1 MTPATILIVEDDG
14 ILAAHLQ
21 TCLTRMGYAVLG
33 PAAAGEDAVAL
44 LREQSADLALMDI
57 ELAGEMNGIE
67 TAEAIARLS
76 DIPVLFLTGFSQEPL
91 LEQAK
96 SVAPYG
102 YLIKPVAE
110 RELAATLTM
119 VLQRHAL
126 DRELVRNRE
135 ALAKSEARYRHIFE
149 HSPLGIFQT
158 TVSGQVREANPALLR
173 FLGFSTPDQFIAEC
187 PDIGANVY
195 LHPEQRQRFL
205 AQLHRGGVRDF
216 ELQVKR
222 RSGQTAWVSVSA
234 QLTATNRF
242 ADADDDSVINGFA
255 IDVTERKRIEDV
267 QRFLAQTSAS
277 NGEEPF
283 FHTLAR
289 FLAENLAMDFICID
303 QLEGDGL
310 TARTVAV
317 WCDGHF
323 EDNISYSLKDT
334 PCGEVVGKSVC
345 CFPAG
350 VARMFP
356 SDLVL
361 QDLCAESYLGVTL
374 WDHTGRPIGLIAVI
388 GRNPLDS
395 RQTAETILQMV
406 AARAAGELE
415 RQMAEDALKTTL
427 KRFQI
432 MLSSLYPGVLLVS
445 DVGRV
450 EFVNPS
456 FLEMFA
462 LEDSAEQLV
471 GGLPSELLHSMSRV
485 VVDPPRFLE
494 RIDEILK
501 KRQPIREEEIA
512 ITGDRSYLRDYVP
525 IFIDDKYYGRLW
537 IYYDV
542 TERKRAAA
550 ALSESEQRFRNYFDL
565 GLIGMATTS
574 PDKRYLHCND
584 RLCEILGYSREE
596 LTRKT
601 WAELT
606 HPDDLADDLAR
617 IVQIQRGETDT
628 FHSEKRYIRKD
639 GSIVFAEVSSRCVR
653 NLDNSINHFVAM
665 VQDVSVRKAAE
676 ARARKLQSQ
685 LLQSQKL
692 EAIGTLAG
700 GIAHDFNNILAAV
713 IGYTDMAKEV
723 TPEGT
728 PLAKDLDQVLKAGH
742 RAKDLVKQI
751 LVFSR
756 QNETEPIVLLPS
768 TIVKEVIKLL
778 RPSLPSTIAI
788 EHQINPQAGPVRI
801 DPTQLHQILM
811 NLCTNAFH
819 AMEET
824 GGVLTVKLNA
834 VRLEAG
840 DLPAAVSAE
849 PGDYAEIT
857 VADTGAGIAED
868 IRTRIFDPFFTT
880 KELGKGT
887 GMGLSIVHG
896 IVAEYNGFIVLDSA
910 PGQGSTFRVYLPT
923 AARDAADDVSDL
935 EPVPC
940 GSEHILFVDDEEV
953 LAEMVQSML
962 ERLGYR
968 VTIRTS
974 ALEALTTFQN
984 HPDLF
989 DLVITDQTMPG
1000 MTGLDLAR
1008 RILALRPLLPI
1019 ILCTGYSTLI
1029 SEEKA
1034 KAHGIREFALK
1045 PLTKKDL
1052 AVLIRKVLKPRQS
1065 DLQALPDRR
1074 RREP

>member
-21 TCLTRMGYAVLG
+21 TCLTRLGYAILG

-119 VLQRHAL
+119 ALQRHGL
-126 DRELVRNRE
+126 NRELVRSRE

-158 TVSGQVREANPALLR
+158 TISGRVREANPALLR
-173 FLGFSTPDQFIAEC
+173 FLGYASADQLIAEC
-187 PDIGANVY
+187 PDIETGLY
-195 LHPEQRQRFL
+195 LNPEQRRTFL
-205 AQLHRGGVRDF
+205 AQLDQSEAREV
-216 ELQVKR
+216 EVQVKK
-222 RSGQTAWVSVSA
+222 RSGQIAWVSISA
-234 QLTATNRF
+234 QLTETDSLPGAE
-242 ADADDDSVINGFA
+242 DARIINGFA
-255 IDVTERKRIEDV
+255 IDVTERKRIEDA
-267 QRFLAQTSAS
+267 QRFLAQTNAS
-277 NGEEPF
+277 HGEEPF

-334 PCGEVVGKSVC
+334 PCGEVVGKTVC
-345 CFPAG
+345 CFPTG

-356 SDLVL
+356 TDLVL
-361 QDLCAESYLGVTL
+361 QDLRAESYVGVTL
-374 WDHTGRPIGLIAVI
+374 WDHTGRPIGLIAVV
-388 GRNPLDS
+388 GRNPLDN
-395 RQTAETILQMV
+395 RQAAETILQMV
-406 AARAAGELE
+406 AVRAAGELE
-415 RQMAEDALKTTL
+415 RQTAEDALKTTL

-462 LEDSAEQLV
+462 LKESAEQLI
-471 GGLPSELLHSMSRV
+471 GGLPAGLLQRMVKV
-485 VVDPPRFLE
+485 VVDPLEFLD
-494 RIDEILK
+494 RTREILE

-512 ITGDRSYLRDYVP
+512 ITGGRTYLRDYVP
-525 IFIDDKYYGRLW
+525 IFIDGKHYGRLW
-537 IYYDV
+537 LYYDV

-565 GLIGMATTS
+565 GLIGMATTA

-596 LTRKT
+596 LTQKT

-606 HPDDLADDLAR
+606 HPDDLAKDLAR

-628 FHSEKRYIRKD
+628 FLSEKRYIRKD

-653 NLDNSINHFVAM
+653 NRDNSINHFVAM

-676 ARARKLQSQ
+676 TRAKKLQSQ

-713 IGYTDMAKEV
+713 IGYTDMAKEM
-723 TPEGT
+723 TPDGT

-756 QNETEPIVLLPS
+756 QNETEPMVLLPS

-824 GGVLTVKLNA
+824 GGVLTVNLNA

-840 DLPAAVSAE
+840 DLPAASAK

-896 IVAEYNGFIVLDSA
+896 IVAEYNGFVALDSE
-910 PGQGSTFRVYLPT
+910 PGKGTTFRVYLPK
-923 AARDAADDVSDL
+923 AARDAADDALDF

-989 DLVITDQTMPG
+989 DLIITDQTMPG

-1008 RILALRPLLPI
+1008 RVLALRPQLPI

-1045 PLTKKDL
+1045 PVTKKDL
-1052 AVLIRKVLKPRQS
+1052 AVLIRKVLNP
-1065 DLQALPDRR
+1065 L
-1074 RREP
+1074 